1 MSVNCIVKWISC
13 MYYRSFGILWSEL
26 LCLSLTLIQTYSY
39 CLSYIEVYVRTSC
52 VPALM
57 VIEFITVYNYL
68 IPALVNGPDLRVH
81 MRWKRMRFPQWS
93 FAPISR
99 MCLDYLQAAIY
110 SDYLSSAG
118 LTLQFLRVLCVPR
131 LCFDSLIY
139 YFIIYLCLCWI
150 LIAAHRLPLVVVS
163 KDSSLAVVGFSLW
176 WLP

>member
-1 MSVNCIVKWISC
+1 MVWIALFIPHLNTDILLLLILHRSLCTYVLCASFDGHRIYYCVK
-13 MYYRSFGILWSEL
+13 
-26 LCLSLTLIQTYSY
+26 
-39 CLSYIEVYVRTSC
+39 LSYSC
-52 VPALM
+52 SCEWTCP
-57 VIEFITVYNYL
+57 II
-68 IPALVNGPDLRVH
+68 
-81 MRWKRMRFPQWS
+81 RWKRMRFPQWS

-110 SDYLSSAG
+110 SDHLSSAG

-139 YFIIYLCLCWI
+139 YFIVYLCLCWV
-150 LIAAHRLPLVVVS
+150 LIAAHRLPLAVVS